1 MEEAATTA
9 VGVLSEAIGA
19 DLARLIGLA
28 TFAFT
33 VGMALYE
40 RYNEYVA
47 KHVEIAK
54 FKEPML
60 RACVELFWKI
70 RKNGGIGMMM
80 AAGKRYPAGTHIVP
94 LVTPTEEEASSAK
107 YWTNMKA
114 SDAEYHVVCIPY
126 MFACIFYYL
135 HMLHKTAFN
144 TSKISSAAHGGS
156 FEKIVGNLRSAFS
169 TSDFQGPFRV
179 LYHHQSAI
187 GEQMASEKS
196 EHTPQHCIG
205 YAEFTRRLQTDQSF
219 FEWMRPLFRDTAAV
233 VTALRRSCGSSEPVQ
248 ILGGAVAGSDD
259 GAQEDWIPFDV
270 PHADLRIHFISTR
283 LLELVLVLAGDERD
297 AHVRFPWLGRLR
309 QISEE
314 AEVKEFSLERMNLRR
329 NSRSANQDL
338 PLPPSW
344 RRSLKAWCRQAVEPS
359 WFKAAAVSVMLWLG
373 ILIYRRISSK
383 AASVPDQVMT

>member
-19 DLARLIGLA
+19 DLARLIALA

-33 VGMALYE
+33 VGMGLYE

-47 KHVEIAK
+47 KHVEMAK

-80 AAGKRYPAGTHIVP
+80 AAGKSYPAGTHIVP
-94 LVTPTEEEASSAK
+94 LVAPTEEKASSAK

-135 HMLHKTAFN
+135 HMLQKTAFN

-156 FEKIVGNLRSAFS
+156 FEAIVVNLRRAFS
-169 TSDFQGPFRV
+169 SSEFQGPFRV

-187 GEQMASEKS
+187 GEQMASEES
-196 EHTPQHCIG
+196 EHKPQHCIG
-205 YAEFTRRLQTDQSF
+205 YAEFTRRLQTDQDF

-233 VTALRRSCGSSEPVQ
+233 VTALRRSYGSSEPAQ
-248 ILGGAVAGSDD
+248 ILGGTSAGSDD
-259 GAQEDWIPFDV
+259 GAQDDWMPFDA

-314 AEVKEFSLERMNLRR
+314 AEVKEFSIERMNLRR
-329 NSRSANQDL
+329 NSRSANHDL
-338 PLPPSW
+338 PLTPTW
-344 RRSLKAWCRQAVEPS
+344 RHSLKTWCRKAVEPS
-359 WFKAAAVSVMLWLG
+359 WLKAAVLSVMLWLG
-373 ILIYRRISSK
+373 TLIYRRISSK
-383 AASVPDQVMT
+383 AAIMRDQVMT